1 MNTQMQLDLDKATDM
16 KCSEC
21 NSEYFVVKYLLKHL
35 TALISPSGQDTIIPI
50 QVFSCANCGHVDQEF
65 LP

>member
-1 MNTQMQLDLDKATDM
+1 MPLDLDKTTEM
-16 KCSEC
+16 KCSKC
-21 NSEYFVVKYLLKHL
+21 DGEYFVVKYLLRH
-35 TALISPSGQDTIIPI
+35 ISAIVAPSGQDTIIPI